1 MNNTVRYISYTGMYC
16 ILQFA
21 DLGDDGKLFHICEIK
36 RVVPL
41 EIRKRLLT
49 LGVKDF
55 EI

>member
-21 DLGDDGKLFHICEIK
+21 DLVDDGKLFHICEIK
-36 RVVPL
+36 RVVSL
-41 EIRKRLLT
+41 EIRSKLVT